1 MHPTYLPSAQCPV
14 PSLPPMAEMETS
26 NFLQLQ
32 QLPTSLLA
40 GSTVVGL
47 LHLSLWQI
55 QITDLNRPQVGKE
68 KKKKIQ
74 SHSHFHSSKHT
85 TCKTYKVHKIV
96 VVCCQSTLPLQ
107 KSRYLVLQVPTLR
120 LR

>member
-68 KKKKIQ
+68 KKKKSNLIL
-74 SHSHFHSSKHT
+74 T
-85 TCKTYKVHKIV
+85 
-96 VVCCQSTLPLQ
+96 STVQNTQPV
-107 KSRYLVLQVPTLR
+107 KPTR
-120 LR
+120 CIR